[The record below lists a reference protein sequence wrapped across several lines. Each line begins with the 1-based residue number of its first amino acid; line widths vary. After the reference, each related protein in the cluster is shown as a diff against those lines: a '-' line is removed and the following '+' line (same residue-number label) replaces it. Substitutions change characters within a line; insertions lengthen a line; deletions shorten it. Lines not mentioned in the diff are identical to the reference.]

1 MSLNTKIKISEG
13 KKNVARISMGTFIG
27 QCISLISIPILT
39 RIYGAEIIG
48 IWTLFYS
55 ISTIINSFSDLGLT
69 NSIMIQGD
77 ESNLENVYKVITT
90 IVIFISIISGIIV
103 AIYYYFMKSINLNI
117 IFIAFFISIASFT
130 LQQIQICYTWLNRK
144 GEYGVLMK
152 NPIINNITFSFIA
165 IVLGMS
171 GFKSYGYFIGWI
183 LGQIITLIHMK
194 RFLPKGMF
202 NFNLNKFKEII
213 YINKN
218 FLKYQLPTN
227 IISNFKNQ
235 IPTIGIKAFFGAE
248 VLGYY
253 SITVRIMQ
261 IPITLLASAIGR
273 VFFQKASNMKR
284 NGEKIGEFVYGNIT
298 KVMKIAIIPII
309 CILVAGDLIIVIFLG
324 QDWKMAG
331 DFIRILSLQ
340 NFLTFLMLSV
350 QGIAIVLDKQ
360 KFAMISA
367 MFQSIGFIAGLAIGK
382 YIFNN
387 IYIGIILMTLSFII
401 CNVTYFCF
409 LFKYMGVSVKRYLC
423 NIVSYVSLMLVIYL
437 ILRFILVNI
446 GVVNVL

>member
-1 MSLNTKIKISEG
+1 MSLNTKIRISEG
-13 KKNVARISMGTFIG
+13 KKNVARISMGTLIG
-27 QCISLISIPILT
+27 QCISFVSIPILT

-55 ISTIINSFSDLGLT
+55 MSTIINSFSDLGLT
-69 NSIMIQGD
+69 NSIMLEGD
-77 ESNLENVYKVITT
+77 ESNLEKVYKVITT

-103 AIYYYFMKSINLNI
+103 AIYYYFMKSINLNV
-117 IFIAFFISIASFT
+117 IFIAFFISIAAFT

-144 GEYGVLMK
+144 REYSVLMK
-152 NPIINNITFSFIA
+152 NPIINNVTFSFIA
-165 IVLGMS
+165 IVLGVS

-248 VLGYY
+248 ILGYY

-284 NGEKIGEFVYGNIT
+284 NGERIGEFVYGNIT

-331 DFIRILSLQ
+331 DFIRILSFQ

-360 KFAMISA
+360 KLAMISA
-367 MFQSIGFIAGLAIGK
+367 IFQSIGFIVGLAIGK

-401 CNVTYFCF
+401 CNITYFCF
-409 LFKYMGVSVKRYLC
+409 LFKYMGINVKKYLC

-437 ILRFILVNI
+437 ILRFTLVNI
-446 GVVNVL
+446 GVVNTL